1 MLHLE
6 SKTKKL
12 IMIAGVDRRRRAPT
26 DWAIGE
32 KVKGERREA
41 LYPTFSEINCHLV
54 RTDLQQRTH
63 YVR

>member
-1 MLHLE
+1 
-6 SKTKKL
+6 
-12 IMIAGVDRRRRAPT
+12 MIAGVDRRRRAPT